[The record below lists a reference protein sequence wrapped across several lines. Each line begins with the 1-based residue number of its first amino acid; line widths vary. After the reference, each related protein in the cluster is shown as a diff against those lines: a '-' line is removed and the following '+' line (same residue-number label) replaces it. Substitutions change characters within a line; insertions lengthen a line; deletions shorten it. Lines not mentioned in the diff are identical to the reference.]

1 MSVKEGKEMKRRIAA
16 LFSVLV
22 LLMVALIPGGK
33 AFAAKPLDEILNYEI
48 TVDVNEDA
56 TLNMHYHIDWKVLDS
71 SSEGPLEWV
80 QVGIPNSHYISCTSD
95 SATVKSIKATSSGGQ
110 YVAKIYF
117 DKKYYKDEV
126 VSFDFDLV
134 QDYMY
139 EMNILT
145 EGETVYYFVPGWF
158 DGIAVDNIVVK
169 WNSDKSIGNSH
180 GATLDGDYLTWTD
193 SLSAGQKLAE
203 ISVTYPSDAFSFNV
217 DKYADNSNYDDSYN
231 NDYNYES
238 KSNDDGGSGLA
249 AIIGIVIF
257 GLFIRAVLKA
267 GSYGSGSG
275 LGGKP
280 QTKRK
285 VTRTLIKYYPT
296 CPGCG
301 AARPEGKEKCD
312 YCGRSFIES
321 EEVVE
326 EKEIQDPKKYDSE
339 GLFRYGD
346 SPNTYVRVHVTH
358 IPVPRTRSS
367 CAHSSCAHSSC
378 ACAHSCACACAC
390 ACAGGGRAG
399 CSTKDFYNTNLKLE
413 QLKRK
418 KQK

>member
-1 MSVKEGKEMKRRIAA
+1 MKRRLAA
-16 LFSVLV
+16 LFSILV
-22 LLMVALIPGGK
+22 LLTLTLIPGGR
-33 AFAAKPLDEILNYEI
+33 AFASKPLDEILDYEI

-71 SSEGPLEWV
+71 TSEGPLEWV
-80 QVGIPNSHYISCTSD
+80 QIGIPNSHYISTTSD
-95 SATVKSIKATSSGGQ
+95 SATIKSIKATSSGGQ

-139 EMNILT
+139 EMNVLT
-145 EGETVYYFVPGWF
+145 DGETVYYFTPGWF
-158 DGIAVDNIVVK
+158 DGIQVDNIVVR
-169 WNSDKSIGNSH
+169 WNTDKAIGNSS
-180 GATLDGDYLTWTD
+180 GAVIEGDYFVWSG
-193 SLSAGQKLAE
+193 SLSAGEKFHE
-203 ISVTYPSDAFSFNV
+203 VSVTYETTAYSFNA
-217 DKYADNSNYDDSYN
+217 DKYAESSEDYDYNKSYN
-231 NDYNYES
+231 NSYSSEDS
-238 KSNDDGGSGLA
+238 GSA
-249 AIIGIVIF
+249 ALGGIVFFGFIVFIF
-257 GLFIRAVLKA
+257 AKIANAIKY
-267 GSYGSGSG
+267 SSGSG
-275 LGGKP
+275 FKGE
-280 QTKRK
+280 TKK
-285 VTRTLIKYYPT
+285 QIKRTLIKYYPT

-301 AARPEGKEKCD
+301 AARPEGKEKCE

-321 EEVVE
+321 EEVIE
-326 EKEIQDPKKYDSE
+326 EKEIKEPAKYSSE

-358 IPVPRTRSS
+358 VPVPRTRSS

-399 CSTKDFYNTNLKLE
+399 CSTKDFYNTNLKLA
-413 QLKRK
+413 QLRRK
-418 KQK
+418 KHK